1 MGCGVGIGFYQERIV
16 LVFVCAALFSV
27 THLGNAWVFQY
38 LSVSEH
44 ISWIYLPAF
53 LRLMYVLV
61 LGTWWG
67 FAAVFLGSLA
77 LAGSLNEHLTHA
89 LLNAACSALSP
100 VLAVWLF
107 RLLKERGLVLTR
119 LRDLIEL
126 SVLYALINALLHHI
140 NWAVQQPGQFLSA
153 QQLPIMVAGDLLGA
167 AMGAAFFTLIFR
179 HFGLYGL
186 LERLSK
192 SNKP

>member
-1 MGCGVGIGFYQERIV
+1 MRLSFYQERIF

-27 THLGNAWVFQY
+27 THLGNAWVFKY
-38 LSVSEH
+38 LSVSDH

-61 LGTWWG
+61 LGSWWG
-67 FAAVFLGSLA
+67 FAAIYLGSLA
-77 LAGSLNEHLTHA
+77 LAVNLSEHLNQA
-89 LLNAACSALSP
+89 LVNAACSALSP

-107 RLLKERGLVLTR
+107 RILKERGLVLTR

-126 SVLYALINALLHHI
+126 SLLYALLNALLHHI
-140 NWAVQQPGQFLSA
+140 NWALQQPDQFLSA

-167 AMGAAFFTLIFR
+167 ALGAVFFTLIFR
-179 HFGLYGL
+179 YFGLYSL

-192 SNKP
+192 AKP

>member
-1 MGCGVGIGFYQERIV
+1 M
-16 LVFVCAALFSV
+16 
-27 THLGNAWVFQY
+27 
-38 LSVSEH
+38 
-44 ISWIYLPAF
+44 
-53 LRLMYVLV
+53 
-61 LGTWWG
+61 
-67 FAAVFLGSLA
+67 GSLA

-140 NWAVQQPGQFLSA
+140 NWAVQQPDQFLSA

-167 AMGAAFFTLIFR
+167 ALGAAFFTLIFR

-192 SNKP
+192 AKS

>member
-1 MGCGVGIGFYQERIV
+1 MGCSVSLGFYTKRFF
-16 LVFVCAALFSV
+16 LVIVCAAFFSA
-27 THLGNAWVFQY
+27 THLGNAWLFQY

-61 LGTWWG
+61 LGAWWG
-67 FAAVFLGSLA
+67 FAAVFFGSLA
-77 LAGSLNEHLTHA
+77 LAVNLSDQWSQA

-100 VLAVWLF
+100 VLAVLLF
-107 RLLKERGLVLTR
+107 RILKERSLILIR

-126 SVLYALINALLHHI
+126 SLLYALLNALLHHI
-140 NWAVQQPGQFLSA
+140 NWAVQQPDQFLSA
-153 QQLPIMVAGDLLGA
+153 LQLPIMVAGDLLGA
-167 AMGAAFFTLIFR
+167 ALGAVFFTLIFR

-192 SNKP
+192 AKS

>member
-1 MGCGVGIGFYQERIV
+1 MGCVVRLGFYQERIV
-16 LVFVCAALFSV
+16 LVIVCAVLFSA
-27 THLGNAWVFQY
+27 THLGNAWLFQY

-61 LGTWWG
+61 LGSGWG
-67 FAAVFLGSLA
+67 FASIFLGSLA
-77 LAGSLNEHLTHA
+77 LAGNLSDQWSQA
-89 LLNAACSALSP
+89 LVNAACSALSP

-107 RLLKERGLVLTR
+107 RILKERGLILSR

-126 SVLYALINALLHHI
+126 SLLYALLNALLHHI
-140 NWAVQQPGQFLSA
+140 NWALQQPDQFLSA
-153 QQLPIMVAGDLLGA
+153 FQLLIMVAGDLLGA
-167 AMGAAFFTLIFR
+167 ALGAVLFTLIFR
-179 HFGLYGL
+179 RFGFYSL

-192 SNKP
+192 AKS

>member
-1 MGCGVGIGFYQERIV
+1 MGCGVRLGFYQERVV
-16 LVFVCAALFSV
+16 LVIVCAALFSA
-27 THLGNAWVFQY
+27 THLGNAWLFQY
-38 LSVSEH
+38 LSVSDH

-67 FAAVFLGSLA
+67 FAAIFLGSLA
-77 LAGSLNEHLTHA
+77 LAVNLSEHLNQA
-89 LLNAACSALSP
+89 LVNAACSALSP

-107 RLLKERGLVLTR
+107 RILKERSLVLTH

-126 SVLYALINALLHHI
+126 SLLYALLNALLHHI
-140 NWAVQQPGQFLSA
+140 NWAVQQPDQFFSA
-153 QQLPIMVAGDLLGA
+153 LQLPIMVAGDLLGA
-167 AMGAAFFTLIFR
+167 ALGAVFFTLIFR
-179 HFGLYGL
+179 RFGLYDL

-192 SNKP
+192 AKS